1 MIRIRLI
8 NEGRV
13 VKQITSRVHEGVVL
27 EQINK
32 YKDPFDTIQIV
43 EGELSEDAKSM
54 LQHVARKIIP
64 AAMAAGVAMSG
75 AGPAQAQGGANPNYP
90 GMNYSVGQHMSDIFS
105 PNYKEKLRQREHNRS
120 TERQVWNA
128 EQDEIR
134 KQRVAGARASAGGGQ
149 QPVIYDQ
156 SRLSQDGKSYIIY
169 GIDNKVRRIPVAGTE
184 YMVGDSQRLPHY
196 ITSGGSVLY
205 VRHPHAVTGVAE
217 SIGGSKDQYTARDAW
232 VASMEKK
239 YPNGKI
245 ATARSAPTGFVTV
258 DGKTVAR
265 FPAKK
270 VAEGYTVTRGI
281 DKERYQERPGLEGP
295 FSTKSG
301 KVVYYDKTEGKYYD
315 PDTDFYIG
323 HDDYAKMDEAAPG
336 LVKAAAGLA
345 LGGVAAAGAP
355 ALVAILGPL
364 LGIPFAAYAAYSAA
378 KLGIRGVEQLWDL
391 ASEKLGGDDKVA
403 QYTSSK
409 IATLPPEQQKAA
421 VATVKQIGE
430 SKQGVVEDATVGTI
444 PASGT
449 VGTSGSMGQRT
460 QFAPTGKT
468 TNAKFNKN
476 GQIEL
481 DTEQEA
487 DGSVNLDPAAVK
499 QLQQAGVQI
508 KENEDSPVAGAI
520 VRRIMSQRLD
530 LLKQYGPVL
539 VTQAVD
545 EVADFVGDVEEIG
558 SSDVSGWV
566 KHVEQLLG
574 NMQESVTEGTD
585 TLDGIL
591 SKFSTDYAKF
601 KAGGDIDENQDFF
614 DALYEYYFDEMPY
627 GVKKARDGDP
637 YEWIT
642 DRLDQESGISPV
654 AEAVESMTPNW
665 AKYVL
670 DQIYNSDG
678 AVTLTDLFDEGI
690 PGLHDMFMATAKAH
704 GLDPE
709 EEFEDVQHEL
719 TVELEDIIK
728 GGHGLVEAE
737 EEEATPGDQAAADQN
752 IIMQIRKASDYE
764 RPARIKLADGTES
777 IIAPNIAKQLL
788 AKFEKMK
795 PESKALLQNTLN
807 TEEGFKEI
815 LAYFGGGVREQAAA
829 RAGKIMQSAMAE
841 AGLNEG
847 PLDDVRARMD
857 ARRNPPAK
865 SAANLPTTPRPPV
878 PPYTAPAA
886 AEAPAELK
894 AGDII
899 GYKVPGSKMMPIKA
913 KVLKLMS
920 GGFAM
925 VSVTSPK
932 MIAQNNGSPVITIG
946 PMKDL
951 EIQNP
956 YKELS
961 TKPTATDADAPVAIM
976 KEDTEDWLPAYKA
989 LAKNNGA
996 PESLKFSDAYR
1007 NIIWKKQMAL
1017 VAKANNITDRNSLQ
1031 KFVEDYATDPDS
1043 AERSQYLAYE
1053 VEKLVAQAPSM
1064 AEMRKVLAQQPDTIH
1079 QQNITSIQN
1088 RLELENVPLQHELSV
1103 QALLNKVELDQADQK
1118 ELLDLDMEARLA
1130 IVKMKQDL
1138 ELDAKERLVQIE
1150 REIED
1155 RKERED
1161 VRKHELEMAQ
1171 AGYKHEIAVID
1182 ATAQGEYKK
1191 AKLEA
1196 DYQIQIKQLD
1206 NIDNAEERKG
1216 RLDQINA
1223 EKAKQLALIDSETK
1237 ARVEVMQKEVDVEQQ
1252 SSDIKIQSAFMMAFK
1267 DVWANSLSSAASAAG
1282 QAWDVGI
1289 ANVKKA
1295 LAMMSKPIMP
1305 TAQKESRYDRRDA
1318 YQRDYDSSVAGMG
1331 KHQSQA
1337 YQQDGGANDE
1347 DHAGD
1352 ARREQQTQS
1361 GTWYIRLNGKLIR
1374 DKAGEPY
1381 TFRGKAAANKAA
1393 LTMQAKLFNQGKE
1406 FMLTTNPNDKTA

>member
-90 GMNYSVGQHMSDIFS
+90 GLNHSVGQHMSDIFS

-149 QPVIYDQ
+149 QHVIYDQ

-205 VRHPHAVTGVAE
+205 VRHPHAITGVNEGSVGLPPATMTRDKTTGVARIHYNDKTFTPAAPFAE
-217 SIGGSKDQYTARDAW
+217 VPAGVTGTRIQVPAAAFGIRSMGNV
-232 VASMEKK
+232 VALISADGTVYAEQ
-239 YPNGKI
+239 PIKI
-245 ATARSAPTGFVTV
+245 VSTGMKPRATAKSQ
-258 DGKTVAR
+258 DVAEGVADSLTMDE
-265 FPAKK
+265 AKK
-270 VAEGYTVTRGI
+270 VLRHNGADKFKTTSNELHFYKNGKPFSVGLTLGADGVRSVSLSSLNSATRKLKGVVVGEGYTVTRGI
-281 DKERYQERPGLEGP
+281 DKERYTERPGLEGP

-301 KVVYYDKTEGKYYD
+301 KVVYYDKQEGKYYD

-323 HDDYAKMDEAAPG
+323 HDDYAKMDE
-336 LVKAAAGLA
+336 
-345 LGGVAAAGAP
+345 
-355 ALVAILGPL
+355 
-364 LGIPFAAYAAYSAA
+364 
-378 KLGIRGVEQLWDL
+378 
-391 ASEKLGGDDKVA
+391 
-403 QYTSSK
+403 
-409 IATLPPEQQKAA
+409 
-421 VATVKQIGE
+421 
-430 SKQGVVEDATVGTI
+430 DATVGTI

-449 VGTSGSMGQRT
+449 VGTSGGMSQRT

-487 DGSVNLDPAAVK
+487 DGSVNLDPDAVK

-654 AEAVESMTPNW
+654 AEA
-665 AKYVL
+665 
-670 DQIYNSDG
+670 
-678 AVTLTDLFDEGI
+678 
-690 PGLHDMFMATAKAH
+690 
-704 GLDPE
+704 E
-709 EEFEDVQHEL
+709 ED
-719 TVELEDIIK
+719 T
-728 GGHGLVEAE
+728 
-737 EEEATPGDQAAADQN
+737 ATPGDQAAADQN

-764 RPARIKLADGTES
+764 KPTRVKLTDGTES
-777 IIAPNIAKQLL
+777 IIAPNIARQLL

-795 PESKALLQNTLN
+795 PESKALLQDTLN

-829 RAGKIMQSAMAE
+829 RAGNIMQSALQHV
-841 AGLNEG
+841 GLAEG

-865 SAANLPTTPRPPV
+865 PAANLPTTPRPPV
-878 PPYTAPAA
+878 PPY
-886 AEAPAELK
+886 EAPVAQAELK

-899 GYKVPGSKMMPIKA
+899 GYRIPGSKMMPIKA

-925 VSVTSPK
+925 VSVTSK
-932 MIAQNNGSPVITIG
+932 RMIQDNNGSPVITIG
-946 PMKDL
+946 PLNSL

-961 TKPTATDADAPVAIM
+961 TPPGISDTIGNAPVAVM

-1007 NIIWKKQMAL
+1007 NIIWKKQVAL

-1031 KFVEDYATDPDS
+1031 KLAQDYSSEPDS
-1043 AERSQYLAYE
+1043 NERAQYLAYE
-1053 VEKLVAQAPSM
+1053 IEKLVSQAPSM

-1079 QQNITSIQN
+1079 QQNITAIQN
-1088 RLELENVPLQHELSV
+1088 KLDLENVPMQHELSI

-1118 ELLDLDMEARLA
+1118 ELLELDMEARLA

-1138 ELDAKERLVQIE
+1138 ELDAKERLVAIE

-1161 VRKHELEMAQ
+1161 IRKHELEMAQ
-1171 AGYKHEIAVID
+1171 AGYKHELAVID
-1182 ATAQGEYKK
+1182 ATAEGEYKK

-1196 DYQIQIKQLD
+1196 DYQLHIKQLD
-1206 NIDNAEERKG
+1206 NIDNAEERKS
-1216 RLDQINA
+1216 RLELLNA
-1223 EKAKQLALIDSETK
+1223 EKVKQLALIDSETK

-1267 DVWANSLSSAASAAG
+1267 NIWADSLSAAQSAAG

-1318 YQRDYDSSVAGMG
+1318 GQRDYDSSVANMG
-1331 KHQSQA
+1331 KRQSYA

-1374 DKAGEPY
+1374 NKAGEPY